1 MGLYGDTKI
10 ETAAGPIKVK
20 KLAYLSSKDKDFSE
34 LAFVWRR
41 EKFTLSEITNIR
53 SIGLEQVFDI
63 ELDDGQ
69 TIQAS
74 ASSYFVTRSGDRKRA
89 PELSIDES
97 LLPLYISNDPY
108 NYPVYS
114 IPGQGAKRKISR
126 FMAEWKQGHKLV
138 KGTYVN
144 HIDGNRR
151 NYHPNNLKITINKA
165 KAKRTVR
172 NKLIMAIKTAQAL
185 LDECAAA
192 SPSMEKIVRR
202 KSKRN
207 HKVVSVIPGLLK
219 EVYTVSVLSGGALS
233 VSGVFLELP
242 S

>member
-1 MGLYGDTKI
+1 MSI

-20 KLAYLSSKDKDFSE
+20 KLAELSAKDKNFSE
-34 LAFVWRR
+34 LAFTWVG
-41 EKFTLSEITNIR
+41 EKFTLSKITNIR
-53 SIGLEQVFDI
+53 SIGLEQLFDVR
-63 ELDDGQ
+63 LDDGQ
-69 TIQAS
+69 TIQVS

-89 PELSIDES
+89 PELSIKES

-108 NYPVYS
+108 NYPTYS

-126 FMAEWKQGHKLV
+126 FMAEWKQGRELE
-138 KGTYVN
+138 KGTYVS
-144 HIDGNRR
+144 HIDGNRS
-151 NYHPNNLKITINKA
+151 NYHPDNLKITINKA

-172 NKLIMAIKTAQAL
+172 NRLIMAIKTAQSL

-192 SPSMEKIVRR
+192 SPSMGKIVGR

-207 HKVVSVIPGLLK
+207 HKVISVIPGLLT
-219 EVYTVSVLSGGALS
+219 EVYTMSGISGGSLS